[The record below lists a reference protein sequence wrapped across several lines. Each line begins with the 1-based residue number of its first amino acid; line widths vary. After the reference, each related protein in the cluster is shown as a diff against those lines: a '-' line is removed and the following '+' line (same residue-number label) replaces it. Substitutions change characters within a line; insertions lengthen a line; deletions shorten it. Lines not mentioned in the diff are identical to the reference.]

1 MRTMRWVWRK
11 TFLHYNKCE
20 TSEAVFHR
28 IEQLT
33 SEALLEVAN
42 EMFAEDYLSTLIYR

>member
-1 MRTMRWVWRK
+1 MPLGTGEAVPGESPVRILR
-11 TFLHYNKCE
+11 C
-20 TSEAVFHR
+20 SEAVFHR

>member
-1 MRTMRWVWRK
+1 MRWVWER
-11 TFLHYNKCE
+11 LSCIIINSE

>member
-1 MRTMRWVWRK
+1 MRWVWGK